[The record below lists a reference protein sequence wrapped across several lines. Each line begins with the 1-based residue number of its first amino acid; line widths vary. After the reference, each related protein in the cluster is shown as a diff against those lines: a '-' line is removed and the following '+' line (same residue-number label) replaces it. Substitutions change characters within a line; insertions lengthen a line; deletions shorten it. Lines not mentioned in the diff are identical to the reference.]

1 MPGSRV
7 TKTSCRCP
15 RTASCRCP
23 RNSPRARVRPTRVPG
38 AEGPGT
44 GAPPR
49 GWCGLLPALLLG
61 DQSAGVGHQIGQH
74 GKRLGRQEHALV
86 VGRLPVAPETLVDG
100 IEPKGWELLHECLL
114 QGRNGV
120 LRG

>member
-1 MPGSRV
+1 MVKMCLR
-7 TKTSCRCP
+7 KDFRLDI
-15 RTASCRCP
+15 RL
-23 RNSPRARVRPTRVPG
+23 
-38 AEGPGT
+38 GPH
-44 GAPPR
+44 
-49 GWCGLLPALLLG
+49 GLQQLLLG
-61 DQSAGVGHQIGQH
+61 DQSAGVRHQIGQY